1 MGGGAGDGAADSVV
15 LNGSDEFEPVKNLGA
30 VFACVLVRGNMSSAL
45 WRAASISASR
55 NRYTGSAPWRSA
67 ETMMMPIAL
76 AVGCDMYQLRPTPL
90 IRECADEPIRKMIT
104 ARQ

>member
-1 MGGGAGDGAADSVV
+1 MPARIAPAVAPPPIDAMETAPGAFFDD
-15 LNGSDEFEPVKNLGA
+15 FNLLGWRVPTQ
-30 VFACVLVRGNMSSAL
+30 VFAIVGQPGQLLGFDLVQG
-45 WRAASISASR
+45 ISQGHV
-55 NRYTGSAPWRSA
+55 T